1 MKKEYITPAIYV
13 IQMDDVCVN
22 NASVVSQD
30 HRTFDNFRV
39 NEVTPGE
46 TLDDVD
52 LWGGE

>member
-1 MKKEYITPAIYV
+1 MKKEYITPAISV
-13 IQMDDVCVN
+13 ILIDEVCLT
-22 NASVVSQD
+22 NASVVDQGN
-30 HRTFDNFRV
+30 RTFDNFRV